1 MIEVKNLTKRYGT
14 NTALNNVSFT
24 VEEGTI
30 VGFLGPNGA
39 GKSTTMNIITGYLSA
54 TSGSVTVQGKNTLEN
69 PNEVK
74 KLIGYLPELPPLYMD
89 MTVKEYLN
97 FMYELKGVKLDRK
110 QHIGEICRLTKIDN
124 VYTRLIGNLSKGY
137 KQRVGIAQAL
147 LGNPPV
153 LILDEPT
160 VGLDPKQIIEIRNL
174 IKSLGRNH
182 TIILSSHILPE
193 VQAVCERVIVMNN
206 GCLVADGATD
216 TLAHDLS
223 AEHRIIAR
231 IDGPESEILQAIR
244 GMEHIVEVY
253 SLGEKEKG
261 VFEISIEGEPN
272 YDLRRNLFALLTRKG
287 WPLLALRNTDLTL
300 EEVFLQLTSGDAS
313 HAAPAEPEVEVETE
327 PENTEA
333 SEPEEAETKED
344 REMRAIFKREMR
356 AYFASPV
363 GYVVVAALLALYGF
377 FYYQVMAIGSS
388 SYITQVFST
397 MFMFSMM
404 IMPIITMRSMS
415 DDRKN
420 KTDQALIT
428 APVSVTGIVMG
439 KFLAAFGVY
448 FIANTLALLPAITM
462 GFFSS
467 AFPWGILFGNYIGTL
482 LYGAA
487 MISIGVFIS
496 GLTISQVIAAIGTFV
511 IAVFLMFVD
520 QIASALSG
528 NFIGT
533 ILTWISFTSR
543 YDTFTQGIF
552 SVSSCVYFISVAAVF
567 VFLTARR
574 VESRRWN

>member
-1 MIEVKNLTKRYGT
+1 MIEVKNLTKRYGD
-14 NTALNNVSFT
+14 NVAVNDLSFT
-24 VEEGTI
+24 VEKGKI
-30 VGFLGPNGA
+30 YGFLGPNGA
-39 GKSTTMNIITGYLSA
+39 GKSTTMNIITGCLAA
-54 TSGSVTVQGKNTLEN
+54 TEGTVTVNGHDIFEEPVLA
-69 PNEVK
+69 K
-74 KLIGYLPELPPLYMD
+74 KCIGYLPELPPLYMD

-313 HAAPAEPEVEVETE
+313 HAAPAEPEVEAETE

-344 REMRAIFKREMR
+344 AEK
-356 AYFASPV
+356 
-363 GYVVVAALLALYGF
+363 
-377 FYYQVMAIGSS
+377 
-388 SYITQVFST
+388 
-397 MFMFSMM
+397 
-404 IMPIITMRSMS
+404 
-415 DDRKN
+415 
-420 KTDQALIT
+420 
-428 APVSVTGIVMG
+428 
-439 KFLAAFGVY
+439 
-448 FIANTLALLPAITM
+448 
-462 GFFSS
+462 
-467 AFPWGILFGNYIGTL
+467 
-482 LYGAA
+482 
-487 MISIGVFIS
+487 
-496 GLTISQVIAAIGTFV
+496 
-511 IAVFLMFVD
+511 
-520 QIASALSG
+520 
-528 NFIGT
+528 
-533 ILTWISFTSR
+533 
-543 YDTFTQGIF
+543 
-552 SVSSCVYFISVAAVF
+552 
-567 VFLTARR
+567 
-574 VESRRWN
+574 

>member
-110 QHIGEICRLTKIDN
+110 QHIGEICRLAKIDN

-206 GCLVADGATD
+206 GCLVADGA

-344 REMRAIFKREMR
+344 AEK
-356 AYFASPV
+356 
-363 GYVVVAALLALYGF
+363 
-377 FYYQVMAIGSS
+377 
-388 SYITQVFST
+388 
-397 MFMFSMM
+397 
-404 IMPIITMRSMS
+404 
-415 DDRKN
+415 
-420 KTDQALIT
+420 
-428 APVSVTGIVMG
+428 
-439 KFLAAFGVY
+439 
-448 FIANTLALLPAITM
+448 
-462 GFFSS
+462 
-467 AFPWGILFGNYIGTL
+467 
-482 LYGAA
+482 
-487 MISIGVFIS
+487 
-496 GLTISQVIAAIGTFV
+496 
-511 IAVFLMFVD
+511 
-520 QIASALSG
+520 
-528 NFIGT
+528 
-533 ILTWISFTSR
+533 
-543 YDTFTQGIF
+543 
-552 SVSSCVYFISVAAVF
+552 
-567 VFLTARR
+567 
-574 VESRRWN
+574 

>member
-54 TSGSVTVQGKNTLEN
+54 TSGSVTVQGQNTLEN

-206 GCLVADGATD
+206 GCLVAAGATD

-344 REMRAIFKREMR
+344 AEK
-356 AYFASPV
+356 
-363 GYVVVAALLALYGF
+363 
-377 FYYQVMAIGSS
+377 
-388 SYITQVFST
+388 
-397 MFMFSMM
+397 
-404 IMPIITMRSMS
+404 
-415 DDRKN
+415 
-420 KTDQALIT
+420 
-428 APVSVTGIVMG
+428 
-439 KFLAAFGVY
+439 
-448 FIANTLALLPAITM
+448 
-462 GFFSS
+462 
-467 AFPWGILFGNYIGTL
+467 
-482 LYGAA
+482 
-487 MISIGVFIS
+487 
-496 GLTISQVIAAIGTFV
+496 
-511 IAVFLMFVD
+511 
-520 QIASALSG
+520 
-528 NFIGT
+528 
-533 ILTWISFTSR
+533 
-543 YDTFTQGIF
+543 
-552 SVSSCVYFISVAAVF
+552 
-567 VFLTARR
+567 
-574 VESRRWN
+574 

>member
-124 VYTRLIGNLSKGY
+124 VYTRLSKGY

-313 HAAPAEPEVEVETE
+313 HAALAEPEVEVETE

-344 REMRAIFKREMR
+344 AEK
-356 AYFASPV
+356 
-363 GYVVVAALLALYGF
+363 
-377 FYYQVMAIGSS
+377 
-388 SYITQVFST
+388 
-397 MFMFSMM
+397 
-404 IMPIITMRSMS
+404 
-415 DDRKN
+415 
-420 KTDQALIT
+420 
-428 APVSVTGIVMG
+428 
-439 KFLAAFGVY
+439 
-448 FIANTLALLPAITM
+448 
-462 GFFSS
+462 
-467 AFPWGILFGNYIGTL
+467 
-482 LYGAA
+482 
-487 MISIGVFIS
+487 
-496 GLTISQVIAAIGTFV
+496 
-511 IAVFLMFVD
+511 
-520 QIASALSG
+520 
-528 NFIGT
+528 
-533 ILTWISFTSR
+533 
-543 YDTFTQGIF
+543 
-552 SVSSCVYFISVAAVF
+552 
-567 VFLTARR
+567 
-574 VESRRWN
+574 